1 MSKILNGTSNNA
13 TFVIWYDRTATQN
26 LGKKKILWNP
36 ASKLKGLILNTGIKY
51 SCQGSLQPF
60 SLNHRA
66 LWLFIYVTVMSLKK
80 TGLLGESPIRNLK
93 CQQLNKHTNK
103 SHSTELLWYKQ
114 YIFTLVQ
121 VVTENPWQ
129 DVKSENS
136 NDGWHE
142 WISKQHKDS
151 ASTRVTHL
159 FRLAVTALLIS
170 NSLYWIKTLMMINCS
185 GRQQVTERVADMGC
199 KRGRHI

>member
-1 MSKILNGTSNNA
+1 MEHLTIQCYFSNI
-13 TFVIWYDRTATQN
+13 IWQN
-26 LGKKKILWNP
+26 CYTELGKKKKILWNP
-36 ASKLKGLILNTGIKY
+36 ASKLKGPILNTGIKY
-51 SCQGSLQPF
+51 SCQGSLQLF
-60 SLNHRA
+60 SLNRRA
-66 LWLFIYVTVMSLKK
+66 LWLFIYATVMSLKK
-80 TGLLGESPIRNLK
+80 TGLLGESPITSLK
-93 CQQLNKHTNK
+93 RQQLNKHTDK
-103 SHSTELLWYKQ
+103 FHSTELLWYKQ
-114 YIFTLVQ
+114 YVFTLFQ

-170 NSLYWIKTLMMINCS
+170 NSLY
-185 GRQQVTERVADMGC
+185 
-199 KRGRHI
+199 